1 MKLDVRKSGDVTVID
16 VSGTITM
23 LDSPSPLKDQVISLV
38 KNGER
43 NLVLSLG
50 QLTFVDSSCMGE
62 LVSCYVRVARAGGTL
77 KLARSPRRIQ
87 ELLLV
92 TRLGEIFESFETD
105 SAAIASFAA
114 AHD

>member
-1 MKLDVRKSGDVTVID
+1 MQLEVKKNGDVTVIA

-23 LDSPSPLKDQVISLV
+23 LDTPSPLKDRVATLV
-38 KNGER
+38 RDGER
-43 NLVLSLG
+43 NFVLSLG

-77 KLARSPRRIQ
+77 KLAQSPRRIK

-92 TRLGEIFESFETD
+92 TRLGEIFDCFETD
-105 SAAIASFAA
+105 SAAIASF
-114 AHD
+114 DS

>member
-1 MKLDVRKSGDVTVID
+1 MQLAVRKNGDVTVIT

-23 LDSPSPLKDQVISLV
+23 LDTASPLKERVISLV
-38 KNGER
+38 RDGER
-43 NLVLSLG
+43 KFVLSLG

-77 KLARSPRRIQ
+77 KLAQSPRRIQ

-92 TRLGEIFESFETD
+92 TRLGEIFDCYETD
-105 SAAIASFAA
+105 AAAIASFSS
-114 AHD
+114 

>member
-1 MKLDVRKSGDVTVID
+1 MQIEVKKNGEVTVIA

-23 LDSPSPLKDQVISLV
+23 LDTPSPLKERVISLV
-38 KNGER
+38 RDGER
-43 NLVLSLG
+43 NFVLSLG

-77 KLARSPRRIQ
+77 KLAQSPRRIQ

-92 TRLGEIFESFETD
+92 TRLGEIFDCFETD
-105 SAAIASFAA
+105 SAAVASFES
-114 AHD
+114 

>member
-1 MKLDVRKSGDVTVID
+1 MQVAVRKAGDVAVIG

-23 LDSPSPLKDQVISLV
+23 LDTPSLLKDRVTELV
-38 KNGER
+38 SAGER
-43 NLVLSLG
+43 NIVLSLG

-62 LVSCYVRVARAGGTL
+62 LVSCYVRVARAGGTV
-77 KLARSPRRIQ
+77 KLAQSPRRIR

-105 SAAIASFAA
+105 SAAIASFAVP
-114 AHD
+114 HE

>member
-1 MKLDVRKSGDVTVID
+1 MQLAVRKNGDVTVIT

-23 LDSPSPLKDQVISLV
+23 LDTASPLKERVISLV
-38 KNGER
+38 RDGER
-43 NLVLSLG
+43 NFILSLG

-77 KLARSPRRIQ
+77 KLAQSPRRIQ

-92 TRLGEIFESFETD
+92 TRLGEIFDCYETD
-105 SAAIASFAA
+105 SAAIASFSS
-114 AHD
+114 

>member
-1 MKLDVRKSGDVTVID
+1 MKDRVIA
-16 VSGTITM
+16 
-23 LDSPSPLKDQVISLV
+23 LV
-38 KNGER
+38 KSGER
-43 NLVLSLG
+43 NIVLSLG

-77 KLARSPRRIQ
+77 KLAQSPRRIQ

-105 SAAIASFAA
+105 TAAVASFAA
-114 AHD
+114 PAE

>member
-1 MKLDVRKSGDVTVID
+1 MQLEVRKSGHVTVIA

-23 LDSPSPLKDQVISLV
+23 LDNPSPLKDKVISLV
-38 KNGER
+38 RDGER
-43 NLVLSLG
+43 DFVLSLG

-62 LVSCYVRVARAGGTL
+62 LVSCYVRVAKAGGTV
-77 KLARSPRRIQ
+77 KLAQSPRRIQ

-105 SAAIASFAA
+105 TAAIASFAT
-114 AHD
+114 